1 MEVQKELKHDVVSNL
16 LSQGKRADGRQKLQ
30 YRDIVIKKDVLEN
43 AEGSALCSIGK
54 TQVLAGIK
62 LDVATPY
69 ADRADEGILSTG
81 AEFTP
86 LGAPHFEPGPP
97 RAEAIELARV
107 VDRAVRSSEAIDL
120 KKNVITPGEK
130 VLAIYIDLW
139 VLDHGGNLFDA
150 ALLASMA
157 ALKGTRMPKIEDGK
171 LNRKES
177 SGMLEVSKDVVSCT
191 FAKIGKD
198 FLLDPSFSEEIGSD
212 TMVILATAGE
222 HLCSGQKS
230 GKGEISQKELGEL
243 IDISFEK
250 AKELRRA
257 IA

>member
-16 LSQGKRADGRQKLQ
+16 LAQGKRADGRQKLQ
-30 YRDIVIKKDVLEN
+30 YRDIVIKKGVLEN

-54 TQVLAGIK
+54 TQVLAGVKI
-62 LDVATPY
+62 DIATPFP
-69 ADRADEGILSTG
+69 DRPEEGILSTG

-97 RAEAIELARV
+97 RVEAIELARV

-139 VLDHGGNLFDA
+139 VLDHGGNLFDT

-177 SGMLEVSKDVVSCT
+177 GAMLEISKDVVSCT

-198 FLLDPSFSEEIGSD
+198 FLLDPDFSEEIGSD
-212 TMVILATAGE
+212 TLVILATEGK

-230 GKGEISQKELGEL
+230 GKGEITQKELGEL
-243 IDISFEK
+243 VGISFEK